1 MGFYASPSCSLQ
13 CNHCSFSSLSPLPV
27 GSLPPLSR
35 ASLCLSFLVPP
46 RLSVVFFSCSW
57 CLCLFVLLLLLLSL
71 SLRTLAPL
79 VNFRPLF
86 LYCLLSLSFC
96 TLLPPCLPVPCLFT
110 VCYLCL
116 LVSCRPCVF
125 PSRYLCLLVPCHP
138 CFTSVYSLPLSLYCY
153 LCLLIPC
160 HPCLT
165 SSVVPFPA
173 T

>member
-1 MGFYASPSCSLQ
+1 MQSLFLFFSVSPASRVSSSPVTRVSMLVVSGSSS
-13 CNHCSFSSLSPLPV
+13 SFCCV
-27 GSLPPLSR
+27 
-35 ASLCLSFLVPP
+35 
-46 RLSVVFFSCSW
+46 FSCSW
-57 CLCLFVLLLLLLSL
+57 CLCLFVLLLLLSSL

-138 CFTSVYSLPLSLYCY
+138 CFTSVYSLPLSLYYY
-153 LCLLIPC
+153 LCLLIPS